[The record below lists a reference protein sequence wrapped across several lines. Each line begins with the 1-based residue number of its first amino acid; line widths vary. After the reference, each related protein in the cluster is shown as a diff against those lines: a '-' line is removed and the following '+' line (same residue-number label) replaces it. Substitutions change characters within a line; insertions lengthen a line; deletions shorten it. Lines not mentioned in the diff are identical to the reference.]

1 MYNLSTS
8 SPFLKGLNTEL
19 CKLVDSTEY
28 TSDELNCMIRPNNTR
43 SRRPGIDFE
52 ELYKF
57 NNQYLDVSI
66 PDIAFQ
72 CIEWTDINSPDET
85 ETYTGYPYIVCQIG
99 GQVIFFRNLG
109 QPFSGHQEEFVLNL
123 RDYALDPDKD
133 DYMRERC
140 RFTAAYGCIF
150 VASKAIR
157 PLYLRSAQYPEDPD
171 VPVDVVPTG
180 ALSVSLWNSKK
191 GRWAGYGWAAF
202 YLNNIKVGQVSIQ
215 DYNNGANGNC
225 SSGPWMLCSTQLADY
240 WNKLPETATQ
250 GIIATPK
257 YPDGRPV
264 RWGINSAT
272 KGNNT
277 GGNGST
283 ISDYIQFTA
292 PEGSGTTF
300 RGTKIKIHIEALGQ
314 WRSSSETCVHD
325 ATCTLVGG
333 TNYQYKSNIELAIR
347 DTQVGAMDF
356 LAVDDQPVKMSYAH
370 LYNLL
375 NQGWTP
381 KLIADFYKGQ
391 NSPFFPG
398 NNLAQ
403 QYLKDVKT
411 NAFKPSSVINMTFGN
426 TPASRGHNKLTFFNQ
441 KRVAASNLVQ
451 NFAQL
456 CAELGKNFSEVVDDS
471 FDLTDKNNPNETDA
485 LAQVPDVKPRKPYVA
500 DICTYAGRI
509 FYLSGDVLLYSQ
521 VIAEDIT
528 RADQCMTEADPTGE
542 EFSDVVE
549 TDGGM
554 LSLPDIGE
562 GLKLQVVGDSLLV
575 FGTRG
580 NMVISGTA
588 NNIFTATAYSAG
600 AVSAVPTQSPDSFVV
615 TEYGVFYWGITGIY
629 ALGIGEGG
637 LQIKDLTT
645 EKLLTFY
652 GKLSNAQHQFCKGIY
667 SSSKKKIYWF
677 YPSDEKLPRRLDL
690 CLVYDIQR
698 DAFTPQQ
705 IVSTT
710 SGNNETYSATPEV
723 VGGTQL
729 KVPFQSVKEY
739 PIYAHRIVPDDEIT
753 TDYYKASF
761 EGVKT
766 DPAQYSKETW
776 GKANAIGE
784 VFNIL
789 QEDISEKSQY
799 QILVKLHLHQPEE
812 SETDKKIQYWFG
824 STPFKDSVV
833 QDNGFYFV
841 PTIKLKYYKDTNR
854 YVGEPGTVTTN
865 VGQNVSCTLEP
876 GKDYWFN
883 FIYNADDSCQGYVI
897 EDAGYSLEQLPSNSN
912 WTRIF
917 NTTGRIFYEGH
928 SFAYVQ
934 RYPCFTFEGKA
945 YRGAAR
951 DFLYPE
957 TWVDSGNDFWALRKY
972 DKPTGAIRSY
982 SKETLDIGQVTA
994 LKMFTASAGYD
1005 FVTRH
1010 FIGVSQREDL
1020 TTSFV
1025 QPIAWSSWTM
1035 EYVEG
1040 PVIDVNGY
1048 DFKLTPYEGSSEGV
1062 PLDTNTF
1069 YWFRSRS
1076 DGTFY
1081 HLKDAEQA
1089 YTIDTLPDLSQWTLF
1104 VQNFLP
1110 HSLQT
1115 PFVAFNVA
1123 PFTTS
1128 FVDLYNSGD
1137 LVSGYRVLTP
1147 AYTGLLEI
1155 FYNPDKS
1162 NKYFAEPEMVTQ
1174 MGTLSSLYNNGT
1186 RYYVSAYKNWVRQA
1200 QGVDKVLVEKAWTG
1214 LSGLEQ
1220 QVYINASADSSF
1232 GFGKAVPADD
1242 PNVFTNVDAS
1252 SYTAEE
1258 GRIDL
1263 VKPTAMTAENLTK
1276 PSVTT
1281 WNVTY
1286 TGIETGDV
1294 EIVDNE
1300 GYKVLADNPLDTE
1313 EFTYESSILL
1323 CLDPTQ
1329 AKVTFGDFR
1338 NNYMRDWAEGDAT
1351 GPGYEYDSYMVS
1363 HPVNMQDFV
1372 RNKTMPYL
1380 ISYFKRTETGKDLT
1394 NQYIYGS
1401 NCIGSVRWDWRTD
1414 GVHGKWDSPNQ
1425 LYRPDKRTILS
1436 EGYIITKTNVRGI
1449 GRAFQIRLQGVKDY
1463 NFVVEALGFNTQKD
1477 ERI

>member
-1 MYNLSTS
+1 
-8 SPFLKGLNTEL
+8 
-19 CKLVDSTEY
+19 
-28 TSDELNCMIRPNNTR
+28 
-43 SRRPGIDFE
+43 
-52 ELYKF
+52 
-57 NNQYLDVSI
+57 
-66 PDIAFQ
+66 
-72 CIEWTDINSPDET
+72 
-85 ETYTGYPYIVCQIG
+85 
-99 GQVIFFRNLG
+99 
-109 QPFSGHQEEFVLNL
+109 
-123 RDYALDPDKD
+123 
-133 DYMRERC
+133 
-140 RFTAAYGCIF
+140 
-150 VASKAIR
+150 
-157 PLYLRSAQYPEDPD
+157 
-171 VPVDVVPTG
+171 
-180 ALSVSLWNSKK
+180 
-191 GRWAGYGWAAF
+191 
-202 YLNNIKVGQVSIQ
+202 
-215 DYNNGANGNC
+215 
-225 SSGPWMLCSTQLADY
+225 
-240 WNKLPETATQ
+240 
-250 GIIATPK
+250 
-257 YPDGRPV
+257 
-264 RWGINSAT
+264 
-272 KGNNT
+272 
-277 GGNGST
+277 
-283 ISDYIQFTA
+283 
-292 PEGSGTTF
+292 
-300 RGTKIKIHIEALGQ
+300 
-314 WRSSSETCVHD
+314 
-325 ATCTLVGG
+325 
-333 TNYQYKSNIELAIR
+333 
-347 DTQVGAMDF
+347 
-356 LAVDDQPVKMSYAH
+356 
-370 LYNLL
+370 
-375 NQGWTP
+375 
-381 KLIADFYKGQ
+381 
-391 NSPFFPG
+391 
-398 NNLAQ
+398 
-403 QYLKDVKT
+403 
-411 NAFKPSSVINMTFGN
+411 
-426 TPASRGHNKLTFFNQ
+426 
-441 KRVAASNLVQ
+441 
-451 NFAQL
+451 
-456 CAELGKNFSEVVDDS
+456 
-471 FDLTDKNNPNETDA
+471 
-485 LAQVPDVKPRKPYVA
+485 
-500 DICTYAGRI
+500 
-509 FYLSGDVLLYSQ
+509 
-521 VIAEDIT
+521 
-528 RADQCMTEADPTGE
+528 
-542 EFSDVVE
+542 
-549 TDGGM
+549 
-554 LSLPDIGE
+554 
-562 GLKLQVVGDSLLV
+562 
-575 FGTRG
+575 
-580 NMVISGTA
+580 
-588 NNIFTATAYSAG
+588 
-600 AVSAVPTQSPDSFVV
+600 
-615 TEYGVFYWGITGIY
+615 
-629 ALGIGEGG
+629 
-637 LQIKDLTT
+637 
-645 EKLLTFY
+645 
-652 GKLSNAQHQFCKGIY
+652 
-667 SSSKKKIYWF
+667 
-677 YPSDEKLPRRLDL
+677 
-690 CLVYDIQR
+690 
-698 DAFTPQQ
+698 
-705 IVSTT
+705 
-710 SGNNETYSATPEV
+710 
-723 VGGTQL
+723 
-729 KVPFQSVKEY
+729 
-739 PIYAHRIVPDDEIT
+739 
-753 TDYYKASF
+753 
-761 EGVKT
+761 
-766 DPAQYSKETW
+766 
-776 GKANAIGE
+776 
-784 VFNIL
+784 
-789 QEDISEKSQY
+789 
-799 QILVKLHLHQPEE
+799 
-812 SETDKKIQYWFG
+812 
-824 STPFKDSVV
+824 
-833 QDNGFYFV
+833 
-841 PTIKLKYYKDTNR
+841 
-854 YVGEPGTVTTN
+854 
-865 VGQNVSCTLEP
+865 
-876 GKDYWFN
+876 
-883 FIYNADDSCQGYVI
+883 
-897 EDAGYSLEQLPSNSN
+897 
-912 WTRIF
+912 
-917 NTTGRIFYEGH
+917 
-928 SFAYVQ
+928 
-934 RYPCFTFEGKA
+934 
-945 YRGAAR
+945 
-951 DFLYPE
+951 
-957 TWVDSGNDFWALRKY
+957 
-972 DKPTGAIRSY
+972 
-982 SKETLDIGQVTA
+982 
-994 LKMFTASAGYD
+994 
-1005 FVTRH
+1005 
-1010 FIGVSQREDL
+1010 
-1020 TTSFV
+1020 
-1025 QPIAWSSWTM
+1025 M

-1081 HLKDAEQA
+1081 YLKDAEQA